1 MFDLETYRRD
11 GFQILPG
18 LLEREEVALLRA
30 TARDL
35 LRADREVLHKGDA
48 AGKTTLLKMW
58 NRAGDDPFGLIARDE
73 RLVAGARR
81 LLQDDAV
88 YLFSHKMTMKEPRE
102 GGAWE
107 WHQDY
112 GYWYKN
118 GCLLPHMASCLI
130 ALDPATRENG
140 CLQVLR
146 GSHDMGRVEHGQF
159 GEQTG
164 ADPERVAAARER
176 FEHVYCEA
184 SPGTGL
190 FFHGNTLHASDANTS
205 PNSRWSLICCYNA
218 ARNDPYKD
226 SHHPRYTP
234 LSKVPDTA
242 VKEAGATV
250 SATGKSFLDPEH
262 ER

>member
-112 GYWYKN
+112 GYWYEF
-118 GCLLPHMASCLI
+118 GCLAPDMLSI
-130 ALDPATRENG
+130 YVALDPATRANG
-140 CLQVLR
+140 CLQVLG
-146 GSHDMGRVEHGQF
+146 GSHRLGRVTHLRENGQYIC
-159 GEQTG
+159 
-164 ADPERVAAARER
+164 DRERVEQARRRFPHHHVELAAGDAVVFDCNLLHTSAANPSGDPRWGFICSYNTVANVPYKRER
-176 FEHVYCEA
+176 EYGHD
-184 SPGTGL
+184 TGL
-190 FFHGNTLHASDANTS
+190 SVVPAGEALRRH
-205 PNSRWSLICCYNA
+205 RA
-218 ARNDPYKD
+218 A
-226 SHHPRYTP
+226 
-234 LSKVPDTA
+234 PD
-242 VKEAGATV
+242 
-250 SATGKSFLDPEH
+250 
-262 ER
+262 